1 VAHGRANRQ
10 VVHRAHDPAAVAAD
24 SAHAAVAVDIAVV
37 AVDKDTA
44 VVAHAGRVRL
54 SSVSR
59 KRQR

>member
-1 VAHGRANRQ
+1 